1 MEWAAQQWGRLIW
14 WLKQNSEVIQ
24 AVSSAVTACIAGYLV
39 GFNRRAV
46 KAAENSY
53 QAARDQFDISQKQFE
68 LTGKQFALA
77 LQPKLAIRLLDYTPN
92 DWGRLTFYVKN
103 TGAEPVKVPSIIL
116 EFEWNSSGGVAHIAY
131 EINVGCPFVIV
142 PDDEVMSVDGGLKEQ
157 QIRRF

>member
-77 LQPKLAIRLLDYTPN
+77 LPTWPILVGTASRGIRM
-92 DWGRLTFYVKN
+92 
-103 TGAEPVKVPSIIL
+103 AEQHTIR
-116 EFEWNSSGGVAHIAY
+116 NSSFLP
-131 EINVGCPFVIV
+131 NV
-142 PDDEVMSVDGGLKEQ
+142 S
-157 QIRRF
+157 R